1 MESDDGIHNY
11 TGGETQIE
19 RERLYLADLVER
31 AARRRDKHREMAA
44 RLLATLDMK
53 LRSLK
58 LTDQEIFCDYLSWD
72 GLVVK
77 VCDLTAE
84 LN

>member
-31 AARRRDKHREMAA
+31 AARRRDKHREIAA
-44 RLLATLDMK
+44 RLATLDMK

-58 LTDQEIFCDYLSWD
+58 LTDQEICDYLSWE